1 MDINTYNITLI
12 VVGVLTWLVFILGVA
27 RFSKFYLQFIAYRK
41 ELDTNL
47 TGMGSGIKKLQN
59 SISEMILEQRRT
71 NKLMLELIDNSK
83 PDIDGNGSDGNNSGD
98 FQIEYQTPESQNPES
113 PFIFRG
119 HENQSQT
126 PESPFIFRGHENQQ
140 AQSPESPFIFH
151 GNESQHQ

>member
-27 RFSKFYLQFIAYRK
+27 KFSKFYLQFTVYRK

-47 TGMGSGIKKLQN
+47 TGMGSSMKKLQN

-83 PDIDGNGSDGNNSGD
+83 SGIGGNNGD
-98 FQIEYQTPESQNPES
+98 NEGAEPQIEYQVP
-113 PFIFRG
+113 G
-119 HENQSQT
+119 
-126 PESPFIFRGHENQQ
+126 
-140 AQSPESPFIFH
+140 AQEAESPFIFH
-151 GNESQHQ
+151 GNESQLPQVPESDFIFHGDEDQHQ